1 MALLYLFS
9 PTAAAILFIVTIQ
22 VLGLVQFTLLIIKG
36 QLLFSQVMA
45 VNPSGFRRVRQ
56 GLTYIK
62 TPTVTMSLSRT
73 TLEQLG
79 TFKYTSSAAQWAGK
93 NIEKDYIMEITVHN
107 FITDGDTKQVTIEV
121 LYNSKPFYITK
132 NINTVSGKTTEQ
144 YVAEAITASQDEID
158 AWKSDTAP
166 IGKKFNAETGA
177 FV

>member
-1 MALLYLFS
+1 
-9 PTAAAILFIVTIQ
+9 
-22 VLGLVQFTLLIIKG
+22 
-36 QLLFSQVMA
+36 
-45 VNPSGFRRVRQ
+45 
-56 GLTYIK
+56 
-62 TPTVTMSLSRT
+62 
-73 TLEQLG
+73 
-79 TFKYTSSAAQWAGK
+79 
-93 NIEKDYIMEITVHN
+93 MEITVHN